1 MNQNL
6 NKGTN
11 LPFIYF
17 LITHGL
23 FSTIKSFKSFFLFM
37 HQIQFPLLLHAN
49 ACLHDPRTKL
59 MVAAIHKIPLKCL
72 HPHSHLCSECQ
83 LPPFN
88 LAVLF
93 LKKNPYVSGLFQSVN
108 NACLEISMQLV
119 VHSIVQW
126 LFFSFL
132 IFFTSYQSNRPTLK
146 ICTWKAFK
154 VATSPPSSSM
164 YCLFIFI
171 QNIGSIHVSFP
182 IP

>member
-1 MNQNL
+1 MTRILKQPRIFMNQNL

-11 LPFIYF
+11 LPFF

-88 LAVLF
+88 PAVPF

-108 NACLEISMQLV
+108 NAFLEISMQLV
-119 VHSIVQW
+119 VHSILQW
-126 LFFSFL
+126 GLFFFFL
-132 IFFTSYQSNRPTLK
+132 NLFHFLPVQSSCLK
-146 ICTWKAFK
+146 NLHREGF
-154 VATSPPSSSM
+154 
-164 YCLFIFI
+164 
-171 QNIGSIHVSFP
+171 
-182 IP
+182 

>member
-1 MNQNL
+1 MD
-6 NKGTN
+6 
-11 LPFIYF
+11 
-17 LITHGL
+17 
-23 FSTIKSFKSFFLFM
+23 
-37 HQIQFPLLLHAN
+37 QIQFPMLLHAK
-49 ACLHDPRTKL
+49 CLPPWSSLHDPCTKL

-88 LAVLF
+88 PAAPF

-154 VATSPPSSSM
+154 VATSPPSSSRP
-164 YCLFIFI
+164 LPHHLHLA
-171 QNIGSIHVSFP
+171 STH
-182 IP
+182 